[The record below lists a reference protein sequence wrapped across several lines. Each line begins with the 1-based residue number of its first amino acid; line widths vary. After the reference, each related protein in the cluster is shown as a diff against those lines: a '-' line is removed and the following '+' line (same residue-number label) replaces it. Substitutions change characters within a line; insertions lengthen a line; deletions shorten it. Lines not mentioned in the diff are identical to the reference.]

1 MAPDIKMSYPHIPD
15 SLFSVLKTEFNQ
27 ATEVYDLFDEFFQWG
42 SYDRAYALTLLER
55 ARGGNDCSW
64 TIRRLA
70 TLMLEHQ
77 LLNLSL
83 DSTLEFD
90 FVFVKLGI
98 KSAEGASSQVDSR
111 LSKEGYSTIELR
123 DFIVEFRRKLE
134 RHTRVHSRVRGA
146 ETSARALRDFI
157 HLSRRECKLSLARYL
172 WTPEEVTEL
181 ILRRTRLSR
190 GMKDGRRML
199 HPYTE
204 SETERTL
211 SLLPDFE
218 ADILRRLRRR
228 TEIFWV
234 MDSTSSELNSLVEY
248 PLTTVVL
255 VIKPPGSD
263 WEFEIKRA
271 GAREEHPLNVIY
283 AREGEPVPV
292 THRLHAGSMGEYL
305 RWEASASAFCARLY
319 RLIHGRE
326 APISNAVSVKT
337 IYSIPGRDRDEHI
350 LRYFTDRKVFGNG
363 FERMRA
369 AMEESITAFQLE
381 KDWRPPKADGE
392 LGLTAQ
398 FLSFVAPGQA
408 LLVGTTSFRLD
419 RLARYLSPDGV
430 REYFTDGLR
439 VEHDDADAQR
449 FLDEILD
456 EVMGVYVP
464 PAVAY
469 SGPKEYVYEAFRVPE
484 NRQRANINYLSTMRE
499 IGNFWGTLLAL
510 KGFSRGES
518 FVARNVGLK
527 SVWENGQWIVKIIF
541 MDHDD
546 LDIAGKNARE
556 FYPRAVFPAI
566 EDDELLIFGGIY
578 CGERIVGAVEYLR
591 QIFRVREETAAAGT
605 STIHQAM
612 ADAYKLTQ
620 RALIENAEL
629 RAYFH
634 ESFLERVCDCDKIVA
649 KYLAARLDRSALE
662 AWKANT
668 TEFLSGKGYPAWMIN
683 DYLCAVDSFDSFLV
697 KYSFLY

>member
-1 MAPDIKMSYPHIPD
+1 
-15 SLFSVLKTEFNQ
+15 
-27 ATEVYDLFDEFFQWG
+27 
-42 SYDRAYALTLLER
+42 
-55 ARGGNDCSW
+55 
-64 TIRRLA
+64 
-70 TLMLEHQ
+70 MLEHQ